1 MYGALQFAT
10 KILVRDLLSRSRVWV
25 WSGITYTDR
34 CVCDVSDVCL
44 SVKEYVDYGEIS
56 KAKRAGVVTIEY
68 HFTTDNETD
77 VSTSVYSSCC

>member
-1 MYGALQFAT
+1 VYGALQIAT
-10 KILVRDLLSRSRVWV
+10 KILFRYLLSQSCVWV
-25 WSGITYTDR
+25 WSGITYTNR

-68 HFTTDNETD
+68 HFKTDNETG